1 MFLFIEGC
9 YYLGH
14 CILIQQHGG
23 GFSVDYRH
31 YSFEK
36 ILVDHGVDDMEVR
49 RESGPGR
56 GGAFYDEIEC

>member
-1 MFLFIEGC
+1 MLLFIEGC

-31 YSFEK
+31 YSFEN
-36 ILVDHGVDDMEVR
+36 ILVDHGVDDMGMR
-49 RESGPGR
+49 QESGPGR
-56 GGAFYDEIEC
+56 GGGLSMMK